1 MTYLT
6 GLTQGGHVWTPYF
19 VQAIDMTRCLGC
31 GRCLKVCGRNVLHLQ
46 AVNEDFEFVDEDE
59 EESERKVMTIAHPE
73 WCIGC
78 QACARICPK
87 NCYTHAP
94 QLVTT

>member
-1 MTYLT
+1 MAYVTALT
-6 GLTQGGHVWTPYF
+6 RGGTTWVPQF
-19 VQAIDMTRCLGC
+19 VQAIDITKCLGC

-46 AVNEDFEFVDEDE
+46 AVNDTFEFVDEDE
-59 EESERKVMTIAHPE
+59 EESERKVMTIIHPE
-73 WCIGC
+73 RCIGC

-94 QLVTT
+94 QSLN